1 MSEFVDLMLD
11 GAICQCCG
19 QFLGDA
25 TGFPRSCEGCE
36 RLDAPEYMELNEG
49 ELRFPGSA
57 TAPEELDDDLPF

>member
-11 GAICQCCG
+11 GVICQRCG

-36 RLDAPEYMELNEG
+36 RLDASEYAELNE
-49 ELRFPGSA
+49 SA
-57 TAPEELDDDLPF
+57 LQIPESTTSPEEFDDDLPF